1 MASDEDSSIISLTSS
16 VADDAEGSHNGDED
30 SDGDLAR
37 GLARVAIDGD
47 EPEVIDLISDD
58 DERAEPTKAP
68 AADEGSSDGSPR
80 PDIVVRRRRVV
91 ESSDE
96 SEPPASPRASEH
108 DSCSGQ
114 ENAAATP
121 PGGTAVVRRRR
132 VVESSDDSDSP
143 VCPRAGEDQDDSDE
157 ESGPA
162 TPALETPRRHSVV
175 IFSSGSESSS
185 GARDAGETRVPRAPC
200 GRAAESA
207 RTAALRGFARTREAA
222 LAGAFDEFDAAVF
235 GGRLRARVTSC
246 TWNKRLTTTAGRC
259 VFRRAASGTERV
271 ARVELAEKVVDCEAR
286 LRETLLHE
294 LCHVAAWCL
303 DGVARPP
310 HGEAFRAWGAR
321 ATRAFPALRVTTC
334 HTFEIAAGRFRYECA
349 AGCGRAPISRHS
361 RSIDTSTA
369 RCCGCAGALAL
380 TVMEPDGRTPAKA
393 RPPSAFSL
401 FTKRRFAD
409 LRREMP
415 GASHGAVMAR
425 LGEEWRHEKAAPAL
439 AGD

>member
-1 MASDEDSSIISLTSS
+1 MLRLRASALALPHAATSGPRGATTKVRQKEGLQPQPRRLERKLLAASLFCSMASDEDSSIISLTSS

-162 TPALETPRRHSVV
+162 TPARRCS
-175 IFSSGSESSS
+175 
-185 GARDAGETRVPRAPC
+185 
-200 GRAAESA
+200 
-207 RTAALRGFARTREAA
+207 
-222 LAGAFDEFDAAVF
+222 
-235 GGRLRARVTSC
+235 
-246 TWNKRLTTTAGRC
+246 
-259 VFRRAASGTERV
+259 
-271 ARVELAEKVVDCEAR
+271 
-286 LRETLLHE
+286 
-294 LCHVAAWCL
+294 
-303 DGVARPP
+303 
-310 HGEAFRAWGAR
+310 
-321 ATRAFPALRVTTC
+321 
-334 HTFEIAAGRFRYECA
+334 
-349 AGCGRAPISRHS
+349 
-361 RSIDTSTA
+361 
-369 RCCGCAGALAL
+369 
-380 TVMEPDGRTPAKA
+380 
-393 RPPSAFSL
+393 
-401 FTKRRFAD
+401 
-409 LRREMP
+409 
-415 GASHGAVMAR
+415 
-425 LGEEWRHEKAAPAL
+425 AAP
-439 AGD
+439 DVH